1 MSFFVLDTETFH
13 SEFALEAPLTVG
25 PRSNSYTFVM
35 KNCHWYITS
44 YVSKKTSDYLGIY
57 LQREDEAGDLTI
69 KMNYYLKL
77 ISSTD
82 KT

>member
-44 YVSKKTSDYLGIY
+44 YVSKETSDYLGIY